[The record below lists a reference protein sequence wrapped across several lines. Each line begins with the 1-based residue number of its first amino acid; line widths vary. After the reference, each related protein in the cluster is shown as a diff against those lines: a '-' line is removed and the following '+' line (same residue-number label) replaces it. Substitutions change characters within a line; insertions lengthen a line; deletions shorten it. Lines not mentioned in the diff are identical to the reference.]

1 MIFNHTL
8 INYRHNRQTKEFTNQ
23 YNELKVEK
31 QKLEIKVDNLEIE
44 NQHLQNIPMED
55 GEKLGDNQAA
65 HYHAMKKDM
74 KKLIDF
80 KYVSYL

>member
-1 MIFNHTL
+1 
-8 INYRHNRQTKEFTNQ
+8 
-23 YNELKVEK
+23 
-31 QKLEIKVDNLEIE
+31 
-44 NQHLQNIPMED
+44 MED